1 MKHLHH
7 FLPFV
12 FFIVLIVAIIKAYM
26 GKIAN
31 PKKDGLLTVT
41 LILAHTQLLLGLY
54 LLMNFISVAGIHM
67 GEAANR
73 FITVEHPITMLIGV
87 ILITIGKVKA
97 KKTIAAIKKPSKVIK
112 KVTSTEKKVKK
123 PIKISKNY
131 IPKDTEKYMCDKH
144 LSFFKIKL
152 TEWKK
157 ELVKAN
163 NEALYHGSMDDNSV
177 SADIVD
183 QASSY
188 TDKTVEM
195 KAINRQ
201 IKLISKIDQALIR
214 IKDKTFGFCAETAE
228 PIGIKRLMARPVA
241 HLCIAAQEKH
251 EKDEKVYAD
260 D

>member
-1 MKHLHH
+1 MPKISKSSTKK
-7 FLPFV
+7 PTTKTKK
-12 FFIVLIVAIIKAYM
+12 IVTVIQKPVKTIKKIATIEKKIKA
-26 GKIAN
+26 
-31 PKKDGLLTVT
+31 
-41 LILAHTQLLLGLY
+41 
-54 LLMNFISVAGIHM
+54 
-67 GEAANR
+67 
-73 FITVEHPITMLIGV
+73 
-87 ILITIGKVKA
+87 
-97 KKTIAAIKKPSKVIK
+97 
-112 KVTSTEKKVKK
+112 

-131 IPKDTEKYMCDKH
+131 IPKDSEKYMCDKH

-188 TDKTVEM
+188 TDKAVEM

-201 IKLISKIDQALIR
+201 IKLISKIDQTLLR
-214 IKDKTFGFCAETAE
+214 IKDETFGFCAETAE
-228 PIGIKRLMARPVA
+228 PIGLKRLVARPVA
-241 HLCIAAQEKH
+241 DLCIEAQEKH
-251 EKDEKVYAD
+251 EKEERVYAD

>member
-1 MKHLHH
+1 MR
-7 FLPFV
+7 
-12 FFIVLIVAIIKAYM
+12 
-26 GKIAN
+26 KIS
-31 PKKDGLLTVT
+31 KSST
-41 LILAHTQLLLGLY
+41 
-54 LLMNFISVAGIHM
+54 
-67 GEAANR
+67 
-73 FITVEHPITMLIGV
+73 
-87 ILITIGKVKA
+87 
-97 KKTIAAIKKPSKVIK
+97 KKTAIKTKKVSTTTKKPSKIIK
-112 KVTSTEKKVKK
+112 KVSTTEKKVKG

-131 IPKDTEKYMCDKH
+131 IPKDSEKYMCDKH

-201 IKLISKIDQALIR
+201 IKLISKIDKALLR
-214 IKDKTFGFCAETAE
+214 VKDKTYGFCAETAE
-228 PIGIKRLMARPVA
+228 PIGLKRLIARPVA
-241 HLCIAAQEKH
+241 DLCISAQEKH
-251 EKDEKVYAD
+251 EKEEKVYAD

>member
-1 MKHLHH
+1 M
-7 FLPFV
+7 P
-12 FFIVLIVAIIKAYM
+12 
-26 GKIAN
+26 KIS
-31 PKKDGLLTVT
+31 KSST
-41 LILAHTQLLLGLY
+41 
-54 LLMNFISVAGIHM
+54 
-67 GEAANR
+67 
-73 FITVEHPITMLIGV
+73 
-87 ILITIGKVKA
+87 
-97 KKTIAAIKKPSKVIK
+97 KKTTVKTKKVATAIKKTANAVK
-112 KVTSTEKKVKK
+112 KIIVSEKKAMA

-152 TEWKK
+152 AEWKK

-177 SADIVD
+177 SADVVD

-188 TDKTVEM
+188 TDKAVEM

-201 IKLISKIDQALIR
+201 IKLISKIDQALLR
-214 IKDKTFGFCAETAE
+214 IKDETFGFCQETAE
-228 PIGIKRLMARPVA
+228 PIGLKRLMARPVA

-251 EKDEKVYAD
+251 EKEEKVYAD

>member
-1 MKHLHH
+1 M
-7 FLPFV
+7 
-12 FFIVLIVAIIKAYM
+12 A
-26 GKIAN
+26 KIS
-31 PKKDGLLTVT
+31 KKTTKKTSLDVNKTV
-41 LILAHTQLLLGLY
+41 
-54 LLMNFISVAGIHM
+54 S
-67 GEAANR
+67 
-73 FITVEHPITMLIGV
+73 
-87 ILITIGKVKA
+87 A
-97 KKTIAAIKKPSKVIK
+97 KKKIK
-112 KVTSTEKKVKK
+112 T

-131 IPKDTEKYMCDKH
+131 TPKDTEKYMCDKH

-188 TDKTVEM
+188 TDKAVEM

-228 PIGIKRLMARPVA
+228 PIGLKRLMARPVA